1 MEMDRVA
8 ETGIRELVIMEIC
21 EIAKRCQV
29 DKVLLFGSR
38 ARGDFKRTSDID
50 LAAAGGDFLRFALD
64 VEEETSTLLEFD
76 IVDLNR
82 CMQQELR
89 DSIEKEGRV
98 IYEKV

>member
-8 ETGIRELVIMEIC
+8 ETGIQEQVIMEIC

-50 LAAAGGDFLRFALD
+50 LAVAGGDFLRFALD

>member
-1 MEMDRVA
+1 M
-8 ETGIRELVIMEIC
+8 
-21 EIAKRCQV
+21 
-29 DKVLLFGSR
+29 LFGSR

-50 LAAAGGDFLRFALD
+50 LAVAGGDFLRFALD

>member
-50 LAAAGGDFLRFALD
+50 LAVAGGDFLRFALD

-76 IVDLNR
+76 IVDLDR
-82 CMQQELR
+82 CMQQALR

-98 IYEKV
+98 IFEKV